1 MLQWE
6 TVDEGWGRRAV
17 DFAALCEPH
26 SCREY
31 VAMHRRLGL
40 GDGIRLLDV
49 ACGSGLSIELARIHG
64 AVCSGIDASQ
74 RLVDVACYRNPDC
87 DIRVGDMQALPWD
100 DASFDLVTSF
110 RGIWGTTPEA
120 VDEVHRVLVPGG
132 RFAMTVWG
140 DVKKSPGGWMMTP
153 FRWAKPDKVQHQSD
167 MVALG
172 RPGVGEAFLADRG
185 FDIGERF
192 EVPFVI
198 EFPDPETY
206 ARGLSSTGP
215 SYEAIQEVGEAEF
228 LARMEAHAAGHVHDG
243 LPLRGEIQLFGYIGT
258 KR

>member
-1 MLQWE
+1 
-6 TVDEGWGRRAV
+6 
-17 DFAALCEPH
+17 
-26 SCREY
+26 
-31 VAMHRRLGL
+31 
-40 GDGIRLLDV
+40 
-49 ACGSGLSIELARIHG
+49 
-64 AVCSGIDASQ
+64 
-74 RLVDVACYRNPDC
+74 
-87 DIRVGDMQALPWD
+87 MQALPWD

-153 FRWAKPDKVQHQSD
+153 FRWATPDKVQHQAD

-172 RPGVGEAFLADRG
+172 RPGVGEAFLAERG
-185 FDIGERF
+185 FDTEDRF

-206 ARGLSSTGP
+206 ARALSSTGP
-215 SYEAIQEVGEAEF
+215 SYEAIQEVGEEQF
-228 LARMEAHAAGHVHDG
+228 LARMAAHAAPHVRDG
-243 LPLRGEIQLFGYIGT
+243 LPLRGEVQLFGYIGT